1 MSTNTQLEQL
11 ENAIRKRAQVLA
23 DTHLSD
29 AQQQREKILAQSNQ
43 RLTKR
48 EERETEIAKVAAEQE
63 YRRRLQA
70 SEIKMQAELDQLRWK
85 LMQSVMSNLHE
96 HLKQLCQ
103 QEETYIAL
111 LKQYLS
117 NAALQLE
124 DKALVVELN
133 NHDHDLLLPQW
144 EEIVNECIPD
154 KRCTIE
160 VSSQPFTGGVLVRNK
175 ANRIRINNT
184 FEGLIARLE
193 NELYQ
198 IITAQLFASATS
210 IRNI

>member
-1 MSTNTQLEQL
+1 MSTNIQLEQL

-23 DTHLSD
+23 DSHLSD
-29 AQQQREKILAQSNQ
+29 AQQQREQIFAKNNKN
-43 RLTKR
+43 LTKR
-48 EERETEIAKVAAEQE
+48 EERETEIAKAAAEQE
-63 YRRRLQA
+63 YRRLMQA

-85 LMQSVMSNLHE
+85 LVQSVMSNLHE
-96 HLKQLCQ
+96 HLKRCQ
-103 QEETYIAL
+103 QEETYITL
-111 LKQYLS
+111 LKQYLT
-117 NAALQLE
+117 NAAEQLE
-124 DKALVVELN
+124 DKALVVEVN

-144 EEIVNECIPD
+144 EAIVNECVPD
-154 KRCTIE
+154 KHCTLSI
-160 VSSQPFTGGVLVRNK
+160 SSQPFTGGMLVRNK

-184 FEGLIARLE
+184 FEGLIARME